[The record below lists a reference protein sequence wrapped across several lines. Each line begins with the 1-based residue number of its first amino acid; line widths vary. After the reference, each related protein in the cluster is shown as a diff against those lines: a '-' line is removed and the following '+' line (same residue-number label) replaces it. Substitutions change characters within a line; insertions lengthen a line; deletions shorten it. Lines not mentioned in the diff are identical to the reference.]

1 MSELIALPT
10 MGEILKEEFMTHLCL
25 SASDV
30 ARGIHVPVSGI
41 ETILNGGRIT
51 PDTSLRLG
59 RYFGVSERYFLD
71 MQADLDIREAKKRL
85 GSEIA
90 EITPY
95 SCSSADLTVLSGFQ
109 ECLF

>member
-71 MQADLDIREAKKRL
+71 MQADLDIREAKRSL
-85 GSEIA
+85 ESELA
-90 EITPY
+90 EIIPY
-95 SCSSADLTVLSGFQ
+95 SVGRAD
-109 ECLF
+109 

>member
-41 ETILNGGRIT
+41 EAILNGGRIT
-51 PDTSLRLG
+51 PDTSLRLE

-71 MQADLDIREAKKRL
+71 MQADLDIREAKRSL
-85 GSEIA
+85 ESELA
-90 EITPY
+90 EIIPY
-95 SCSSADLTVLSGFQ
+95 SGGSAD
-109 ECLF
+109 

>member
-1 MSELIALPT
+1 MSELIPLPT
-10 MGEILKEEFMTHLCL
+10 IGDILKEEFLIPLNL
-25 SASDV
+25 SASAV

-41 ETILNGGRIT
+41 RAVLNNGRKIS
-51 PDTSLRLG
+51 PDISLRLG
-59 RYFGVSERYFLD
+59 RYFGVSEKYFLN

-95 SCSSADLTVLSGFQ
+95 SCSSAD
-109 ECLF
+109 

>member
-71 MQADLDIREAKKRL
+71 MQDDLDIREAKKRL
-85 GSEIA
+85 GSETA
-90 EITPY
+90 EIKPY
-95 SCSSADLTVLSGFQ
+95 SGGSAD
-109 ECLF
+109 